1 MSKGLLVVCLGACS
15 PGCLTAGGKAPSE
28 GDAQN
33 GGSAPWGL
41 KTRRRHTNS
50 FRVQPGCLFVRP
62 ARSPHLSESTLP
74 PGPCSQSTCWVAL
87 PRTRQPHGLP
97 SQGSHPRG
105 HAGRDSSRQE
115 GLKTQGSRVKE
126 THTDPNMERRRE
138 FERCTDTVLRPREGH
153 PEVRVREG
161 APGPS
166 AGAPGQGG
174 QGD

>member
-1 MSKGLLVVCLGACS
+1 MNEQRFAGCL
-15 PGCLTAGGKAPSE
+15 PGCMLARLPHGRRQGPKRGGCTE
-28 GDAQN
+28 R
-33 GGSAPWGL
+33 GL
-41 KTRRRHTNS
+41 CPLGHTNS